1 MSSPFTPTA
10 EVPPPAGPE
19 HLRVRVN
26 DELVIDAGTCE
37 PVSRGDGQELWLRP
51 PQTTLFHQVLD
62 YLRSKPDPRGRKA
75 GTAIGRAGAAASALV
90 LRWGS
95 YLCVLA
101 DRDKPLWS
109 AAGSDAVSCI
119 SDEEMARIN
128 IEASAALAEWVDL
141 YREHPKHYLEFVERA
156 VTYLPMSRKTSTAR
170 FAPFAALADPAFVAL
185 LVGAAGPEVR
195 VRIQLEAERSP
206 SRLFANALVNV
217 AWRNGPV
224 ESIHA
229 GIFGGVPLDRRRITP
244 DDEQRLMRFASDGL
258 ALGMRVCQLLTEEQ
272 PRRSWAEQVLPY
284 GLADLLGITPSRWT
298 LTEATPEVWLPTGG
312 S

>member
-1 MSSPFTPTA
+1 MFSPSAPTP

-19 HLRVRVN
+19 RLRVRVN

-37 PVSRGDGQELWLRP
+37 PVSRGDNTELWLRP

-62 YLRSKPDPRGRKA
+62 YLRSKPDPKGRKA
-75 GTAIGRAGAAASALV
+75 GSAIGRAGAAAGALV

-109 AAGSDAVSCI
+109 AAGSDGVSCI
-119 SDEEMARIN
+119 SDGEMARIN

-141 YREHPKHYLEFVERA
+141 YREHPKHYLELVERA
-156 VTYLPMSRKTSTAR
+156 VTYLPMPRKTSIAR
-170 FAPFAALADPAFVAL
+170 LTPFTVLADPAYVAL
-185 LVGAAGPEVR
+185 LVRAVGQEQRVR
-195 VRIQLEAERSP
+195 VQLEAERRP

-224 ESIHA
+224 ERIHA
-229 GIFGGVPLDRRRITP
+229 GIFGGFPLDRCRITP
-244 DDEQRLMRFASDGL
+244 DNEQRLMRFASDGL
-258 ALGMRVCQLLTEEQ
+258 ALGMRICQLFAEEH
-272 PRRSWAEQVLPY
+272 PRRPWAEQVLPY
-284 GLADLLGITPSRWT
+284 GLANLFGITPSRWT
-298 LTEATPEVWLPTGG
+298 LTEATREVWLPTGG